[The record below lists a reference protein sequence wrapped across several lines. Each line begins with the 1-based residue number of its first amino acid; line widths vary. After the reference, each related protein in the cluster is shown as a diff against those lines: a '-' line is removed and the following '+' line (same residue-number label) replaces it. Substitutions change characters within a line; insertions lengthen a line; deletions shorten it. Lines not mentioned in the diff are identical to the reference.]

1 MPGHAVAV
9 YALKVPCDPGID
21 PSTVFS
27 RIALGIHRG
36 SLYRMTQ
43 ATHDNSKR
51 RAIVSADDI
60 GHFPRRF
67 ADRRHRHSCGRRR
80 SVSAADFP

>member
-1 MPGHAVAV
+1 
-9 YALKVPCDPGID
+9 
-21 PSTVFS
+21 
-27 RIALGIHRG
+27 
-36 SLYRMTQ
+36 
-43 ATHDNSKR
+43 
-51 RAIVSADDI
+51 VSADDI